1 MGHKT
6 NMPTKDDDSNSST
19 DALREE
25 LPWEE
30 REEKLI
36 NEIIADCEAAEVVH
50 EAKSKRCKMFY
61 VLFGLPAIILPM
73 VAALLS
79 EYLSTENKMSVS
91 VVLVFAS
98 MLSAIQQFFNFG
110 KKAQTHSEFSGRF
123 SELALSTRVEIVKPK
138 RFRVACDVFLE
149 RVSRNMIQLKNSAPT

>member
-1 MGHKT
+1 MA
-6 NMPTKDDDSNSST
+6 NKDGDSNSST

-36 NEIIADCEAAEVVH
+36 KEIIADCTIAEMVH
-50 EAKSKRCKMFY
+50 EVKSKRCKMFY

-73 VAALLS
+73 VAALMS
-79 EYLSTENKMSVS
+79 EYLPEKNKMSVS

-98 MLSAIQQFFNFG
+98 ILSATQQFFNFG
-110 KKAQTHSEFSGRF
+110 KKAQSHSEYSGKF

-149 RVSRNMIQLKNSAPT
+149 RVSRNMIELKNSAPT